1 MKNKQINIVIR
12 LISFL
17 FIAMFIWMT
26 VQHFNA
32 QLLFDLMHTLVSQPW
47 HASYMFIMYG
57 LAFVLRAMA
66 WKWYLPQAR
75 FQTCID
81 GLFASLFINHIFRLK
96 LAMLLALAYA
106 QGEIASRLRLLPSL
120 SLYYAFSICLF
131 YFLCFFGAVVYMH
144 TVIRSAVIFP
154 LVFGGIVMLFFVLRR
169 IDLSWLQ
176 KHKQHWNMIWKSR
189 RFVPIVVAVVFS
201 WICEAVVLF
210 EMAKMV
216 AFPLS
221 FAQSLWVNSMT
232 VGGQIF
238 QMTPGGLATYEAVM
252 AFALTRIH
260 PYWEQAYAL
269 ALVTHLFK
277 FYFLMSSD
285 YMYGFA
291 SRHYGHSFE
300 RRTQREKASK
310 FEK

>member
-81 GLFASLFINHIFRLK
+81 GLFASLFINHIFPIKIGDAARIGIC
-96 LAMLLALAYA
+96 ARRDRISFAIVA
-106 QGEIASRLRLLPSL
+106 ESVIVLRLLDL
-120 SLYYAFSICLF
+120 LVLF
-131 YFLCFFGAVVYMH
+131 FFAFFGAIVYMH

-154 LVFGGIVMLFFVLRR
+154 LVFGGIVMLFFVLQR

-189 RFVPIVVAVVFS
+189 RFVPIVVAIVFS

-277 FYFLMSSD
+277 FLFSYVVGLYVWFRIPILWTFVRKED
-285 YMYGFA
+285 A
-291 SRHYGHSFE
+291 
-300 RRTQREKASK
+300 A
-310 FEK
+310 

>member
-81 GLFASLFINHIFRLK
+81 GLFASLFINHIFPIKIGDAARIGIC
-96 LAMLLALAYA
+96 ARRDRISFAIVA
-106 QGEIASRLRLLPSL
+106 ESVIVLRLLDL
-120 SLYYAFSICLF
+120 LVLF
-131 YFLCFFGAVVYMH
+131 FFAFFGAIVYMH

-189 RFVPIVVAVVFS
+189 RFVPIVVAIVFS

-277 FYFLMSSD
+277 FLFSYVVGLYVWFRIPALWTFVRKED
-285 YMYGFA
+285 A
-291 SRHYGHSFE
+291 
-300 RRTQREKASK
+300 A
-310 FEK
+310 

>member
-1 MKNKQINIVIR
+1 
-12 LISFL
+12 
-17 FIAMFIWMT
+17 MT

-32 QLLFDLMHTLVSQPW
+32 QLLLNLMHKLVSQPG
-47 HASYMFIMYG
+47 HASYMFMMYG

-75 FQTCID
+75 FQTCVD
-81 GLFASLFINHIFRLK
+81 GLFASLFINHIFPIKVGDVARIGIC
-96 LAMLLALAYA
+96 ARRDRIPFTIVA
-106 QGEIASRLRLLPSL
+106 ESVIILRLLDL
-120 SLYYAFSICLF
+120 IVLF
-131 YFLCFFGAVVYMH
+131 FFAFFGAIVYMH
-144 TVIRSAVIFP
+144 TVIRSAMIFP
-154 LVFGGIVMLFFVLRR
+154 LIFGGLVVLFFVLRR

-189 RFVPIVVAVVFS
+189 RFVPIVVAIVFS

-260 PYWEQAYAL
+260 SYWEQAYAL

-277 FYFLMSSD
+277 FLFSYVVGLYVWFRIPTLWT
-285 YMYGFA
+285 FV
-291 SRHYGHSFE
+291 
-300 RRTQREKASK
+300 RREDAA
-310 FEK
+310 

>member
-81 GLFASLFINHIFRLK
+81 GLFASLFINHIFPIKIGDAARIGIC
-96 LAMLLALAYA
+96 ARRDRISFAIVA
-106 QGEIASRLRLLPSL
+106 ESVIVLRLLDL
-120 SLYYAFSICLF
+120 LVLF
-131 YFLCFFGAVVYMH
+131 FFAFFGAVVYMH

-277 FYFLMSSD
+277 FLFSYVVGLYVWFRIPTLWTFVRKED
-285 YMYGFA
+285 A
-291 SRHYGHSFE
+291 
-300 RRTQREKASK
+300 A
-310 FEK
+310 

>member
-1 MKNKQINIVIR
+1 
-12 LISFL
+12 
-17 FIAMFIWMT
+17 MT

-81 GLFASLFINHIFRLK
+81 GLFASLFINHIFPIKIGDAARIGIC
-96 LAMLLALAYA
+96 ARRDRISFAIVA
-106 QGEIASRLRLLPSL
+106 ESVIVLRLLDL
-120 SLYYAFSICLF
+120 LVLF
-131 YFLCFFGAVVYMH
+131 FFAFFGAVVYMH

-277 FYFLMSSD
+277 FLFSYVVGLYVWFRIPTLWTFVRKED
-285 YMYGFA
+285 A
-291 SRHYGHSFE
+291 
-300 RRTQREKASK
+300 A
-310 FEK
+310 

>member
-32 QLLFDLMHTLVSQPW
+32 QRLFDLMHTLVSQPW

-81 GLFASLFINHIFRLK
+81 GLFASLFINHIFPIKIGDAARIGIC
-96 LAMLLALAYA
+96 ARRDRISFAIVA
-106 QGEIASRLRLLPSL
+106 ESVIVLRLLDL
-120 SLYYAFSICLF
+120 LVLF
-131 YFLCFFGAVVYMH
+131 FFAFFGAIVYMH

-154 LVFGGIVMLFFVLRR
+154 LVFGGIVMLFFVLQR

-189 RFVPIVVAVVFS
+189 RFVPIVVAIVFS

-277 FYFLMSSD
+277 FLFSYVVGLYVWFRIPTLWTFVRKED
-285 YMYGFA
+285 A
-291 SRHYGHSFE
+291 
-300 RRTQREKASK
+300 A
-310 FEK
+310 

>member
-12 LISFL
+12 IISFL

-26 VQHFNA
+26 VQHFDA
-32 QLLFDLMHTLVSQPW
+32 KLLFDLMHKLVSQPW

-66 WKWYLPQAR
+66 WKCYLPQAR
-75 FQTCID
+75 FQTCSD
-81 GLFASLFINHIFRLK
+81 GLFASLFINHIFPIKIGDAAR
-96 LAMLLALAYA
+96 
-106 QGEIASRLRLLPSL
+106 I
-120 SLYYAFSICLF
+120 SICARRDRIPFAIVAESVIVLRFLDLIVLF
-131 YFLCFFGAVVYMH
+131 FFAFFGAIVYMR
-144 TVIRSAVIFP
+144 TVIRSAVIFL
-154 LVFGGIVMLFFVLRR
+154 LVFGGIVVLFFILRH

-176 KHKQHWNMIWKSR
+176 KHKQHWDMIWNSR
-189 RFVPIVVAVVFS
+189 RFVPIVVAIVFS

-277 FYFLMSSD
+277 FLFSYVVGLYVWFRIPTLWTFVRKED
-285 YMYGFA
+285 A
-291 SRHYGHSFE
+291 
-300 RRTQREKASK
+300 A
-310 FEK
+310 

>member
-1 MKNKQINIVIR
+1 
-12 LISFL
+12 
-17 FIAMFIWMT
+17 
-26 VQHFNA
+26 
-32 QLLFDLMHTLVSQPW
+32 
-47 HASYMFIMYG
+47 
-57 LAFVLRAMA
+57 
-66 WKWYLPQAR
+66 
-75 FQTCID
+75 
-81 GLFASLFINHIFRLK
+81 
-96 LAMLLALAYA
+96 
-106 QGEIASRLRLLPSL
+106 
-120 SLYYAFSICLF
+120 
-131 YFLCFFGAVVYMH
+131 
-144 TVIRSAVIFP
+144 
-154 LVFGGIVMLFFVLRR
+154 MLFFVLRR

-277 FYFLMSSD
+277 FLFSYVVGLYVWFRIPTLWTFVRKED
-285 YMYGFA
+285 A
-291 SRHYGHSFE
+291 
-300 RRTQREKASK
+300 A
-310 FEK
+310 

>member
-1 MKNKQINIVIR
+1 MKNKQIDIVIR
-12 LISFL
+12 LISFVC
-17 FIAMFIWMT
+17 IAIFIWMT

-32 QLLFDLMHTLVSQPW
+32 QLLLNLMHKLVSQPG
-47 HASYMFIMYG
+47 HASYMFMMYG

-75 FQTCID
+75 FQTCVD
-81 GLFASLFINHIFRLK
+81 GLFASLFINHIFPIKVGDVARIGIC
-96 LAMLLALAYA
+96 ARRDRIPFTIVA
-106 QGEIASRLRLLPSL
+106 ESVIILRLLDL
-120 SLYYAFSICLF
+120 IVLF
-131 YFLCFFGAVVYMH
+131 FFAFFGAIVYMH
-144 TVIRSAVIFP
+144 TVIRSAMIFP
-154 LVFGGIVMLFFVLRR
+154 LIFGGLVVLFFVLRR

-189 RFVPIVVAVVFS
+189 RFVPIVVAIVFS

-277 FYFLMSSD
+277 F
-285 YMYGFA
+285 
-291 SRHYGHSFE
+291 SFSYVVGLYVWF
-300 RRTQREKASK
+300 RTPTLWTFVRKEGVNS
-310 FEK
+310 

>member
-12 LISFL
+12 LISL
-17 FIAMFIWMT
+17 VCIAIFIWMT

-32 QLLFDLMHTLVSQPW
+32 QLLLNLMHKLVSQPG
-47 HASYMFIMYG
+47 HASYMFMMYG

-75 FQTCID
+75 FQTCVD
-81 GLFASLFINHIFRLK
+81 GLFASLFINHIFPIKVGDVARIGIC
-96 LAMLLALAYA
+96 ARRDRIPFTIVA
-106 QGEIASRLRLLPSL
+106 ESVIILRLLDL
-120 SLYYAFSICLF
+120 IVLF
-131 YFLCFFGAVVYMH
+131 FFAFFGAIVYMH
-144 TVIRSAVIFP
+144 TVIRSAMIFP
-154 LVFGGIVMLFFVLRR
+154 LIFGGLVVLFFVLRR

-189 RFVPIVVAVVFS
+189 RFVPIVVAIVFS

-260 PYWEQAYAL
+260 SYWEQAYAL

-277 FYFLMSSD
+277 FLFSYVVGLYVWFRIPTLWTFVRKED
-285 YMYGFA
+285 A
-291 SRHYGHSFE
+291 
-300 RRTQREKASK
+300 A
-310 FEK
+310 

>member
-81 GLFASLFINHIFRLK
+81 GLFASLFINHIFPIKIGDAARIGIC
-96 LAMLLALAYA
+96 ARRDRISFAIVA
-106 QGEIASRLRLLPSL
+106 ESVIVLRLLDL
-120 SLYYAFSICLF
+120 LVLF
-131 YFLCFFGAVVYMH
+131 FFAFFGAVVYMH

-176 KHKQHWNMIWKSR
+176 KHKQHWNMIWKNR

-277 FYFLMSSD
+277 FLFSYVVGLYVWFRIPTLWTFVRKED
-285 YMYGFA
+285 A
-291 SRHYGHSFE
+291 
-300 RRTQREKASK
+300 A
-310 FEK
+310 

>member
-1 MKNKQINIVIR
+1 MPNCCSILCTRLFRNRGMQVICSSCMGLPLFCVQWHGNGICLR
-12 LISFL
+12 LVFKRVS
-17 FIAMFIWMT
+17 MGY
-26 VQHFNA
+26 
-32 QLLFDLMHTLVSQPW
+32 LLV
-47 HASYMFIMYG
+47 
-57 LAFVLRAMA
+57 
-66 WKWYLPQAR
+66 YLSIT
-75 FQTCID
+75 F
-81 GLFASLFINHIFRLK
+81 FRLK

-120 SLYYAFSICLF
+120 SLYYAFSICFVLF
-131 YFLCFFGAVVYMH
+131 FFCFFGAVVYMH

-277 FYFLMSSD
+277 FLFSYVVGLYVWFRIPTLWTFVRKED
-285 YMYGFA
+285 A
-291 SRHYGHSFE
+291 
-300 RRTQREKASK
+300 A
-310 FEK
+310 